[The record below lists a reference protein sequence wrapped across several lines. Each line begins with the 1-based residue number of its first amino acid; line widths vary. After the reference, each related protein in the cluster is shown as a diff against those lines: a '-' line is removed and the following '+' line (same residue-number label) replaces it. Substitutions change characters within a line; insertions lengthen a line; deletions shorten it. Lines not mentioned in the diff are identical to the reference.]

1 MTLSS
6 VVISRDWPEV
16 SVLECILGGLHI
28 GVDVIC
34 EPDRARAR
42 LAKSKIDALIVDCD
56 LNGASRFLR
65 DVLSGTIRNSA
76 PLIIVSGSQ
85 GRNTLEAKGASFVF
99 QKPISVEQAVHTLSA
114 ARNLIIEGRLRYHR
128 EGLNAPVSL
137 DWNSKSRVA
146 AYLRNVSQGG
156 IGIRLRRPIPLSGP
170 VQAHFVLPGTKRRMK
185 VQVKSRGPARTETL
199 ESGLLKSRPRQND
212 TFNSGWNGNTSH
224 IRTVVGRW
232 FGRQGLVAGQRL
244 RTNTGLPKSRAVV
257 L

>member
-16 SVLECILGGLHI
+16 SVLEC
-28 GVDVIC
+28 
-34 EPDRARAR
+34 
-42 LAKSKIDALIVDCD
+42 
-56 LNGASRFLR
+56 FLR

-185 VQVKSRGPARTETL
+185 VQGEVAWTGPDGNAGIRFVEIKPQAKRHLQLWL
-199 ESGLLKSRPRQND
+199 ERQYF
-212 TFNSGWNGNTSH
+212 TH
-224 IRTVVGRW
+224 
-232 FGRQGLVAGQRL
+232 
-244 RTNTGLPKSRAVV
+244 
-257 L
+257 

>member
-6 VVISRDWPEV
+6 VVISRDWPEI

-185 VQVKSRGPARTETL
+185 VQGEVAWTGPDGNAGIRFVEIKPQAKRHLQLWL
-199 ESGLLKSRPRQND
+199 ERQYF
-212 TFNSGWNGNTSH
+212 TH
-224 IRTVVGRW
+224 
-232 FGRQGLVAGQRL
+232 
-244 RTNTGLPKSRAVV
+244 
-257 L
+257 

>member
-1 MTLSS
+1 MDCLLDRNWFLKDERRSLGFESVSS
-6 VVISRDWPEV
+6 LRTADNNQRCRIA
-16 SVLECILGGLHI
+16 
-28 GVDVIC
+28 
-34 EPDRARAR
+34 DRATEHVTQKPGGAIQV
-42 LAKSKIDALIVDCD
+42 AIDDQGIDCD

-156 IGIRLRRPIPLSGP
+156 IGIRLRRPILLSGP

-185 VQVKSRGPARTETL
+185 VQGEVAWTGPDGNAGIRFVEIKPQAKRHLQLWL
-199 ESGLLKSRPRQND
+199 ERQYF
-212 TFNSGWNGNTSH
+212 TH
-224 IRTVVGRW
+224 
-232 FGRQGLVAGQRL
+232 
-244 RTNTGLPKSRAVV
+244 
-257 L
+257 

>member
-99 QKPISVEQAVHTLSA
+99 QNQFRSSRQSI
-114 ARNLIIEGRLRYHR
+114 RYR
-128 EGLNAPVSL
+128 QRATSL
-137 DWNSKSRVA
+137 
-146 AYLRNVSQGG
+146 
-156 IGIRLRRPIPLSGP
+156 
-170 VQAHFVLPGTKRRMK
+170 
-185 VQVKSRGPARTETL
+185 
-199 ESGLLKSRPRQND
+199 
-212 TFNSGWNGNTSH
+212 
-224 IRTVVGRW
+224 
-232 FGRQGLVAGQRL
+232 
-244 RTNTGLPKSRAVV
+244 SRAGCATIARV
-257 L
+257 